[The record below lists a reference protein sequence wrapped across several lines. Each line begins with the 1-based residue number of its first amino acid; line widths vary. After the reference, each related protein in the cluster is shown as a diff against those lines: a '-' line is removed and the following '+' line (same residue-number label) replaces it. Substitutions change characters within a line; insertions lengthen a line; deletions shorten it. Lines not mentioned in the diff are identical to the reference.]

1 MENELEEHEDWLIAQ
16 LEKLKAM
23 NKHKSLEFIELKNI
37 LEVGLL
43 FIQAKKNQ
51 FKVPESLQN

>member
-1 MENELEEHEDWLIAQ
+1 MENELEEHEAWLKAQ
-16 LEKLKAM
+16 LKKLKVM
-23 NKHKSLEFIELKNI
+23 KQHKSLEFIELKNI